1 MESNYIIDD
10 FFDISYKNNGN
21 VSIEFKKN
29 ASAIG
34 LIIMELNFYHYIL
47 NKKIF
52 KKKWF
57 KFCSYR

>member
-1 MESNYIIDD
+1 MESKYVIDD
-10 FFDISYKNNGN
+10 FFDISYKKNGN

-47 NKKIF
+47 NKKNSF
-52 KKKWF
+52 LKKMV
-57 KFCSYR
+57 